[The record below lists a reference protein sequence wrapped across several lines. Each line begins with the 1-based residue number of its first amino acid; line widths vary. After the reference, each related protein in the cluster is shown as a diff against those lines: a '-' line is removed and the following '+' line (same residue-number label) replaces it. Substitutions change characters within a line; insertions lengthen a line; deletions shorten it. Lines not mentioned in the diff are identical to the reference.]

1 MIKMTIYKVIK
12 VVGESNEGFS
22 DAVKNAINQAMKTIQ
37 NIRYA
42 EIERFTTKIEND
54 TIVSYRAEAKISF
67 EVMEE

>member
-1 MIKMTIYKVIK
+1 MTIYKVIK
-12 VVGESNEGFS
+12 VVGESKEGFS
-22 DAVKNAINQAMKTIQ
+22 DAVKNAINQATKTIN

-67 EVMEE
+67 EVEGTQ

>member
-1 MIKMTIYKVIK
+1 VIK

-42 EIERFTTKIEND
+42 EVERFTTKIEND

-67 EVMEE
+67 EIIDE